1 MGMNLF
7 GGAFYVFSR
16 GVYGVNVNFGY
27 QREVENKL
35 KDRNSGLAYFLKL
48 RKVNVQMDAKD

>member
-7 GGAFYVFSR
+7 GVAFYVFSR

-35 KDRNSGLAYFLKL
+35 KDRNSGLSYFLKL